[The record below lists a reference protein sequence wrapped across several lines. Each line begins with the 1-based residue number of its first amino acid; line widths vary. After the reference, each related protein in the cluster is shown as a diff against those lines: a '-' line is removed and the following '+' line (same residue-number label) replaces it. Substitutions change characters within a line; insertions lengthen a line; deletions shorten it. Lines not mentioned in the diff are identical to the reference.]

1 MTITGKELIDMGVTE
16 YPVLVEGLIPK
27 YEMAVIA
34 GGSDIGKSSFLRDLA
49 MSIVEKRENFLG
61 QKLNITHGRVIYVS
75 SEDGIYALSNCLIRS
90 TEGNDPSI
98 YDNITFI
105 LETDNVLNTI
115 KKEIAKYDVDA
126 IIMDSY
132 SDLFEGGNINNAP
145 DNRNFLKP
153 YLNLCKEHQCCV
165 LFLHH
170 FSKSRGQTGGSK
182 NALLGSCAIE
192 QKIRAV
198 LTFGKGKGDNIRELQ
213 LVKGNNFKTEEK
225 KAIYNL
231 TFEANQRFSL
241 HERTTF
247 SANRAERE
255 HEEKEE
261 VQLLVY
267 ELREQGKSWM
277 EVQGIVREHGFNY
290 GKTKL
295 TEWHKEFMSD

>member
-1 MTITGKELIDMGVTE
+1 MIISGKELIDMGVKE

-49 MSIVEKRENFLG
+49 MSIVEKRESFLG

-90 TEGNDPSI
+90 TEENDSDV
-98 YDNITFI
+98 YENITFI

-115 KKEIAKYDVDA
+115 KDELAKYNVDA

-132 SDLFEGGNINNAP
+132 SDLFTEGNMHLAN
-145 DNRNFLKP
+145 DTRNFLKP
-153 YLNLCKEHQCCV
+153 YGDLCKEHNCSV
-165 LFLHH
+165 IFLHH

-198 LTFGKGKGDNIRELQ
+198 LTFGKGNGDNIRELQ

-225 KAIYNL
+225 KVVYNL

-241 HERTTF
+241 HEKTN
-247 SANRAERE
+247 AAKNKALKM
-255 HEEKEE
+255 EEDKPE
-261 VQLLVY
+261 VQELVF
-267 ELREQGKSWM
+267 ELKEQGMSWIK
-277 EVQGIVREHGFNY
+277 VQETVREKGFNY

-295 TEWHKEFMSD
+295 AEWHKEFMSK